1 MPAHSIVA
9 IDMPEKGQGSY
20 WKKGYASRLEKNGVF
35 KPVVDEL
42 LPSSG
47 VLKVVFCF
55 DNGVFTGNGKGIGF
69 RHAAVIPYKY
79 NRNRYQ
85 IAD

>member
-1 MPAHSIVA
+1 VGEHSIVA
-9 IDMPEKGQGSY
+9 IDIPEKGPGDY
-20 WKKGYASRLEKNGVF
+20 WKKAYASRLADDGSF
-35 KPVVDEL
+35 KLLIDEL

-69 RHAAVIPYKY
+69 AHAAEVPYHFAGSSY
-79 NRNRYQ
+79 RIGN
-85 IAD
+85 